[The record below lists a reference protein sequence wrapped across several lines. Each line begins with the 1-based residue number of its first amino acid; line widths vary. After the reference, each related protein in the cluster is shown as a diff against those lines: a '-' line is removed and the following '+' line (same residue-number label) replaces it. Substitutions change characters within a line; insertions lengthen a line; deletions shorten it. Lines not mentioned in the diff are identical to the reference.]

1 MLSQLGITGNPV
13 NLYCHNGDSLKFIR
27 SIQLSALL
35 KHTTLLTVVRSKA
48 NSLQHS
54 WYLTQRTLQLNKS
67 FDTEV
72 ALDQTVIG

>member
-13 NLYCHNGDSLKFIR
+13 NLYCHNGDSLKFMR

-35 KHTTLLTVVRSKA
+35 KHTTLITAAFGKT

-54 WYLTQRTLQLNKS
+54 WCWAQRTLQLNKS
-67 FDTEV
+67 FDAEV

>member
-1 MLSQLGITGNPV
+1 M
-13 NLYCHNGDSLKFIR
+13 R

-35 KHTTLLTVVRSKA
+35 KHTTLITAVCGKI

-67 FDTEV
+67 FDAEV